1 MFIRDKV
8 YSLTCQFGS
17 TGLAI
22 SKQSV
27 ECMNG
32 QIGMCSEGI
41 DGRGSTFWFTV
52 RLGIAA

>member
-41 DGRGSTFWFTV
+41 DGRGLTFWFMV
-52 RLGIAA
+52 CLGIAV

>member
-22 SKQSV
+22 SKQLV
-27 ECMNG
+27 ELMSG
-32 QIGMCSEGI
+32 KIGMCSEGI
-41 DGRGSTFWFTV
+41 DGRGSTFGFTV